1 MYEKIMTKLPMY
13 DEDAVQPMRDELIA
27 YGFDELRTSEAVD
40 QALANSTGTVLVVV
54 NSVCGCAAGSARPG
68 AGAALQ
74 NAIIP
79 DRMVTVFAGQD
90 RDAVDQVR
98 QQYLGQFPPSSP
110 SMALFKDGKPV
121 FMMHRSMIEG
131 RFPEQIAAELTRV
144 FNEHCSRK
152 GPSVSPEE
160 YAQITH
166 AVACGS
172 SIPRTGHQ

>member
-1 MYEKIMTKLPMY
+1 MYQRIMTKLPMY
-13 DEDAVQPMRDELIA
+13 DEEAVQPMRDELIA
-27 YGFDELRTSEAVD
+27 YGFDELRTPEAVD
-40 QALANSTGTVLVVV
+40 QALANSQGTVLVVV

-74 NAIIP
+74 NQTIP

-90 RDAVDQVR
+90 RDAVDHVR

-110 SMALFKDGKPV
+110 SMALFKEGKPV
-121 FMMHRSMIEG
+121 YMMHRSMIEG
-131 RFPEQIAAELTRV
+131 RMPEQIAAELSRV

-152 GPSVSPEE
+152 GPSISPED
-160 YAQITH
+160 YAQVTH

-172 SIPRTGHQ
+172 SIPRFNQQ